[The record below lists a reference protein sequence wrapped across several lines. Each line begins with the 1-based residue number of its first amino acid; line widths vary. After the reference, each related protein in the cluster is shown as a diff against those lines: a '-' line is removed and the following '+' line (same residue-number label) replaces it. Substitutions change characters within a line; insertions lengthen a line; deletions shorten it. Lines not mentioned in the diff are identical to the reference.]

1 MRNLFIGE
9 FLLSMLKRKSTP
21 EGITAVVLEE
31 RGFSMARI
39 APDISGRP
47 SLELCVFEDCSS
59 ASEVGPALASAVRAN
74 KLRGAPCVVVLRSE
88 LYSLRQIDAPAVQPN
103 EMREAA
109 RWAIKDLI
117 DFRVED
123 GVIDVFGVP
132 AAAGKRAHRIY
143 VSATPSS
150 VIREVVET
158 IEDAGLSLF
167 AIDITELAL
176 RNLAV
181 LLPEDKRGMALMF
194 LSGESGVLTITKGG
208 DLYMARR
215 VHSDL
220 ELIAEI
226 GSSEPLDDKPEQS
239 EEAEQLLKSLL
250 LETQRSLD
258 YYEHQ
263 LQQGPVAAFV
273 LVPGQEPLSGLRR
286 YLSAN
291 LLVEVSMLDIN
302 TVLRSSDHLPQPLQA
317 RCVTAIGGALRPKD
331 EPE

>member
-1 MRNLFIGE
+1 MGE
-9 FLLSMLKRKSTP
+9 LLLSMLKRKPTP

-39 APDISGRP
+39 APDLSGRP

-59 ASEVGPALASAVRAN
+59 ASEVGRALTSTVRAN
-74 KLRGAPCVVVLRSE
+74 KLGGAPCVAVLRSE
-88 LYSLRQIDAPAVQPN
+88 LYSLRQIDAPAVQLD

-123 GVIDVFGVP
+123 GVVDVFGVP
-132 AAAGKRAHRIY
+132 AAAGKAKRIY
-143 VSATPSS
+143 VAATPSS
-150 VIREVVET
+150 VIREVVDT

-181 LLPEDKRGMALMF
+181 LLPEDRRGIALML
-194 LSGESGVLTITKGG
+194 LSGESGVLTITQSGK
-208 DLYMARR
+208 LYMARR
-215 VHSDL
+215 LHSDL

-226 GSSEPLDDKPEQS
+226 GASEPLDDKPQQS

-263 LQQGPVAAFV
+263 LEQGPVAAFV

-302 TVLRSSDHLPQPLQA
+302 AVLRSSDELPQPLQA
-317 RCVTAIGGALRPKD
+317 RCVTAIGGALRPRD
-331 EPE
+331 EAA

>member
-1 MRNLFIGE
+1 
-9 FLLSMLKRKSTP
+9 MLKRKKATP
-21 EGITAVVLEE
+21 EGVTAVLLEE
-31 RGFSMARI
+31 RGFSMARV
-39 APDISGRP
+39 APDLSGRP
-47 SLELCVFEDCSS
+47 NLELCVFEDCSS
-59 ASEVGPALASAVRAN
+59 ASEVGRALASAVREN
-74 KLRGAPCVVVLRSE
+74 KLRGAPCAVVLRSE
-88 LYSLRQIDAPAVQPN
+88 LYSLRQIDAPAVQPE

-123 GVIDVFGVP
+123 GVVEVFDVP
-132 AAAGKRAHRIY
+132 ASAGKRAQRIY
-143 VSATPSS
+143 VAATPSE
-150 VIREVVET
+150 VIRETVET

-181 LLPEDKRGMALMF
+181 LLPEDKRGMALMY
-194 LSGESGVLTITKGG
+194 LSGESGVLTITKSGK
-208 DLYMARR
+208 LYMARR
-215 VHSDL
+215 LHSDL

-226 GSSEPLDDKPEQS
+226 GASEPLDDKPQQS

-250 LETQRSLD
+250 LESQRSLD

-263 LQQGPVAAFV
+263 LEQGPVSAFV

-302 TVLRSSDHLPQPLQA
+302 AVLRSSDQLPEALQA
-317 RCVTAIGGALRPKD
+317 RCVTAIGGALRPQD

>member
-1 MRNLFIGE
+1 MGE
-9 FLLSMLKRKSTP
+9 LLLSMLKRKPKP
-21 EGITAVVLEE
+21 EGITAVLLEE
-31 RGFSMARI
+31 RGFSMARV
-39 APDISGRP
+39 APDLSGRP
-47 SLELCVFEDCSS
+47 SLELCVFEDCASG
-59 ASEVGPALASAVRAN
+59 SEVSRALAIAVRAN
-74 KLRGAPCVVVLRSE
+74 QLRGAPCVGVLRSE

-103 EMREAA
+103 EMSEAA

-117 DFRVED
+117 DFPVED
-123 GVIDVFGVP
+123 AVVDVFGVP
-132 AAAGKRAHRIY
+132 AAAGKRAKRIY
-143 VSATPSS
+143 VTATPSS
-150 VIREVVET
+150 VIRDMVET
-158 IEDAGLSLF
+158 IEDAGLSPV

-194 LSGESGVLTITKGG
+194 LSGESGVLTITQRGK
-208 DLYMARR
+208 LHLARR
-215 VHSDL
+215 LHSDN

-226 GSSEPLDDKPEQS
+226 GASEPLDDKPEQS

-263 LQQGPVAAFV
+263 MEQGPVSAFV
-273 LVPGQEPLSGLRR
+273 LVPGEVSLSGLRQ
-286 YLSAN
+286 YLAAN

-302 TVLRSSDHLPQPLQA
+302 AVLKSSDHLSQHLQA
-317 RCVTAIGGALRPKD
+317 RCVVAIGGALRPQA